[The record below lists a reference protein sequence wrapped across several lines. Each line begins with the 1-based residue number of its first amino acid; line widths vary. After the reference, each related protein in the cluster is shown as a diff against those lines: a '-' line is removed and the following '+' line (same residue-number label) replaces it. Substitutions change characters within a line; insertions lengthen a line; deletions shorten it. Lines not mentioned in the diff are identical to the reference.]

1 MTINQIVKA
10 SGLPIEVSASL
21 YWHCLW
27 LRTASEDSKI
37 IWRRLLNDKKYRSK
51 KEEK

>member
-1 MTINQIVKA
+1 MEINQIVKA
-10 SGLPIEVSASL
+10 SGLSIEVAESL
-21 YWHCLW
+21 YWRCLW

-37 IWRRLLNDKKYRSK
+37 IWRKLLNDKKYRSK